1 MVWKPDVTVAAVVER
16 DGRFLLVEEHTERG
30 LLLNQPAGHLEAGE
44 SIVAAVVR
52 ETLEETAWEFAP
64 EHLIGVYRWRPSGSD
79 FTYLRFAFS
88 GHLGTHH
95 ADRAL
100 DSWTPGSCAP
110 CGSAPTR
117 FAPAASAIAAHW
129 SCDAW
134 KTTWRGYAHRSTCWW
149 TTTDTE
155 SKLEQT
161 AADCRGYVGW
171 GGFLGRRLAA
181 QGAGV

>member
-52 ETLEETAWEFAP
+52 ETLEESAWDFTP

-79 FTYLRFAFS
+79 ITYLRFAFS
-88 GHLGTHH
+88 GQLGKRH

-100 DSWTPGSCAP
+100 DTGIVRAVWLSPDEIRAG
-110 CGSAPTR
+110 R
-117 FAPAASAIAAHW
+117 E
-129 SCDAW
+129 
-134 KTTWRGYAHRSTCWW
+134 RHRSPLVVRCVE
-149 TTTDTE
+149 DY
-155 SKLEQT
+155 L
-161 AADCRGYVGW
+161 
-171 GGFLGRRLAA
+171 
-181 QGAGV
+181 AGVRAPLDLLVDYN

>member
-30 LLLNQPAGHLEAGE
+30 LLFNQPAGHLESGE

-52 ETLEETAWEFAP
+52 ETLEESAWEFAP

-79 FTYLRFAFS
+79 VTYLRFAFS

-100 DSWTPGSCAP
+100 DPGIVRAVWLSPDEIRA
-110 CGSAPTR
+110 GHER
-117 FAPAASAIAAHW
+117 
-129 SCDAW
+129 
-134 KTTWRGYAHRSTCWW
+134 HRSPLVVRCME
-149 TTTDTE
+149 DY
-155 SKLEQT
+155 L
-161 AADCRGYVGW
+161 
-171 GGFLGRRLAA
+171 
-181 QGAGV
+181 AGVRAPLDLLVDYN